1 MITELIRAFFLIFAA
16 EMGDKTQIIAM
27 TFATQ
32 YKVKEVLV
40 GVFLGVFLNHGLAIV
55 LGRYIS
61 RLIPMGWIELI
72 AGIMF
77 VIFGLL
83 ALKEEEEERGENK
96 KGFGPIITVALA
108 FFIGELGDK
117 TQLTAMTLA
126 AEGSYPLFILAGTIL
141 GMIATSGLGIFI
153 GSKIGEKIPDIFIKV
168 ISSLVF
174 VFFGTLKLYR
184 WLPAEFLSSYYS
196 IIYFIIII
204 SIQTLLIRRLIL
216 TRRYVKTSPMKEV
229 AATLYIQTKMLNNMV
244 EGICLGEEECGHC
257 SGDSCIIGYTKNILK
272 NARDKEEYYVEEN
285 KDFIKLIDKDFD
297 KNKVLEA
304 LSLIITDYMKY
315 GIVEDEKFIINQ
327 VRGYLELILFRK
339 KLEFDGDLDRYLNQI
354 KKIDNTLGENL
365 GDKIN
370 GKH

>member
-1 MITELIRAFFLIFAA
+1 MITELIRAFLLIFAA

-32 YKVKEVLV
+32 YKVKEVLA

-61 RLIPMGWIELI
+61 RLIPMGWIQLI

-83 ALKEEEEERGENK
+83 SLKEEKEESSENK

-126 AEGSYPLFILAGTIL
+126 AEGNYPFFILAGTIL

-174 VFFGTLKLYR
+174 VFFGTLKLYK
-184 WLPAEFLSSYYS
+184 WLPIEFSNSYYS

-204 SIQTLLIRRLIL
+204 SIQIILIRRLIL
-216 TRRYVKTSPMKEV
+216 TRK
-229 AATLYIQTKMLNNMV
+229 
-244 EGICLGEEECGHC
+244 
-257 SGDSCIIGYTKNILK
+257 
-272 NARDKEEYYVEEN
+272 
-285 KDFIKLIDKDFD
+285 
-297 KNKVLEA
+297 
-304 LSLIITDYMKY
+304 
-315 GIVEDEKFIINQ
+315 
-327 VRGYLELILFRK
+327 
-339 KLEFDGDLDRYLNQI
+339 
-354 KKIDNTLGENL
+354 
-365 GDKIN
+365 
-370 GKH
+370 